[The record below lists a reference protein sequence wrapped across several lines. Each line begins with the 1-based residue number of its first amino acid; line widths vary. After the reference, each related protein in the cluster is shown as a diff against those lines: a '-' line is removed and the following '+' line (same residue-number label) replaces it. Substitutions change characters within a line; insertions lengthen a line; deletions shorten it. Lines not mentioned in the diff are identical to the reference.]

1 MIPLYSALKTVGY
14 LGLVKVGISRIMTT
28 VVALQLHAN
37 DGAHPSPLQDRGCE
51 LVVVTSHSATL
62 PTPQLSL
69 KKTAAI

>member
-37 DGAHPSPLQDRGCE
+37 DGAHPSPLHIQQPSPPR
-51 LVVVTSHSATL
+51 SFR
-62 PTPQLSL
+62 
-69 KKTAAI
+69 